1 MITGTTRYKVVFLE
15 GSSVVG
21 VKVSCDRV
29 QGTFDSMTSMS
40 DDRESRSTIASVKE
54 GYPQDKM

>member
-1 MITGTTRYKVVFLE
+1 VVLVQYEFVSVE

-21 VKVSCDRV
+21 IKVSCDRV